1 MKNNIRI
8 SILGKRDS
16 LDMQTIT
23 SVSNDVYDNLFN
35 LINYDD
41 YNTYFIYLDFKNEV
55 KTNRIINFLL
65 DNGKRVLVPLTNS
78 KDVSMK
84 AVEIKSF
91 DDLSVGNFGVLEPN
105 DIDNDNDIVP
115 EVVIVPGVAFDING
129 NRIGFG
135 KGYYDNYFNSLVSIP
150 IKIALA
156 YDFQVLDSI
165 PSEKHDV
172 KMNYIV
178 TGKKVI
184 TI

>member
-8 SILGKRDS
+8 SILGERNS

-23 SVSNDVYDNLFN
+23 SVSNDVYNNLFN

-55 KTNRIINFLL
+55 KTNEIINFLL
-65 DNGKRVLVPLTNS
+65 NNGKRVLVPLTNPN
-78 KDVSMK
+78 DISMK

-91 DDLSVGNFGVLEPN
+91 DDLSVGNFGVLEPK
-105 DIDNDNDIVP
+105 DIDNDIVP
-115 EVVIVPGVAFDING
+115 DVVIVPGVAFDING

-135 KGYYDNYFNSLVSIP
+135 KGYYDNYFNSLVSNP
-150 IKIALA
+150 VKIALA

-165 PSEKHDV
+165 PSE
-172 KMNYIV
+172 
-178 TGKKVI
+178 
-184 TI
+184 

>member
-8 SILGKRDS
+8 SILGERNS

-23 SVSNDVYDNLFN
+23 SVSNDVYNNLFN

-55 KTNRIINFLL
+55 KTNEIINFLL
-65 DNGKRVLVPLTNS
+65 NNGKRVLVPLTNPN
-78 KDVSMK
+78 DISMK

-91 DDLSVGNFGVLEPN
+91 DDLSVGNFGVLEPK
-105 DIDNDNDIVP
+105 DIDNDIVP
-115 EVVIVPGVAFDING
+115 DVVIVPGVAFDING

-135 KGYYDNYFNSLVSIP
+135 KGYYDNYFNSLVSNP
-150 IKIALA
+150 VKIALA

-178 TGKKVI
+178 TEKKII